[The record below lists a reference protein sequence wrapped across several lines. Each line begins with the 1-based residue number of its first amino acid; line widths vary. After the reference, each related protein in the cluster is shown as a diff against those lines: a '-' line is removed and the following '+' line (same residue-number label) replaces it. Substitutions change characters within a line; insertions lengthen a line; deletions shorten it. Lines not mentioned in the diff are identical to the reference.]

1 MRCDS
6 SPDSSNAVPSLER
19 STSLGRG
26 IGLEKSAEGLLC
38 SSLRVLLAQCLRG
51 TSKLLH
57 IRTSTGLMAWL
68 AGGEW
73 SLLLKLYHET
83 PEANNSKDGCLL

>member
-6 SPDSSNAVPSLER
+6 SPDSLSAVPSLER
-19 STSLGRG
+19 SISLVRG
-26 IGLEKSAEGLLC
+26 ISLEKSAEGLLC
-38 SSLRVLLAQCLRG
+38 SSSRVLLAQCLRG

-57 IRTSTGLMAWL
+57 IRTSTGLTAWL

-73 SLLLKLYHET
+73 SLLLDLYHET
-83 PEANNSKDGCLL
+83 RGTDTSKDGYLL